1 MTPGG
6 RTTYLSELRSGSEL
20 LAVRA
25 TGQTRRIVVGRVKI
39 ESRPL
44 LLEVRSRSR
53 SGTEVNLIV
62 QDDWHVRL
70 LGPGGSVNN
79 VTELEPGDKLLGYVP
94 TEARHVGLPI
104 TEFCDER

>member
-1 MTPGG
+1 M
-6 RTTYLSELRSGSEL
+6 
-20 LAVRA
+20 
-25 TGQTRRIVVGRVKI
+25 
-39 ESRPL
+39 
-44 LLEVRSRSR
+44 
-53 SGTEVNLIV
+53 NLIA

-79 VTELEPGDKLLGYVP
+79 VTELKPGDKLLGYVP